1 MPEKENIVPAP
12 GSEVTEPAESNAAA
26 PVEKTEAGKEETIGE
41 VLNPG
46 EAKKE
51 AETVPLSAL
60 IDLKKTDKEQKK
72 QIKELQKKLEDG
84 VAAEQAAPDIDA
96 LVEEFPDLDPKFLK
110 KFVALARAEAKKE
123 AEEEVSSKL
132 KPIREKET
140 ADAINTRFETHFAK
154 VLEAM
159 PEYAKIVN
167 KDVIKT
173 LSLSPK
179 NANKT
184 FTQIIEESYGHLV
197 TGKRTIDAGS
207 PRAGKDND
215 AEVDTARAAKDPAY
229 FKEVMADPV
238 RKKKYNDDM
247 FGRISSQF

>member
-1 MPEKENIVPAP
+1 MPEKDNIAPASE
-12 GSEVTEPAESNAAA
+12 SEVIEPAASNAAA
-26 PVEKTEAGKEETIGE
+26 TGDEPKAGKEETIGE

-123 AEEEVSSKL
+123 AESEITNKL

-140 ADAINTRFETHFAK
+140 ADALNARFETHYAK
-154 VLEAM
+154 VIEAM
-159 PEYAKIVN
+159 PEYAKIAN
-167 KDVIKT
+167 KEVIKT

-197 TGKRTIDAGS
+197 TGKRTVDASS
-207 PRAGKDND
+207 PRAGKNDD
-215 AEVDTARAAKDPAY
+215 AEVDAERAAKDPAY
-229 FKEVMADPV
+229 FKEVMSNPTL
-238 RKKKYNDDM
+238 KQKYNEKMTD
-247 FGRISSQF
+247 RLYSQL